1 MTDLSWDDQGEEY
14 DLKSVMHYDGDAFI
28 TNEAWLKG
36 ESTMTYKGTDERVIV
51 WAERADS
58 IDTVQIAKRYSNT
71 CPIPETKMCDDG
83 KHYYLEGRDCDGVPD
98 CPDKSDEPI
107 ATCQDLGC
115 GKIMYATSSSF
126 EQSTLTFYFVEGT
139 FLRSDHR
146 TQMCRQCVLNTEI
159 RIAQESF
166 EGFSLIFF
174 IMIAQNSSK

>member
-28 TNEAWLKG
+28 TTEAWLKG

-58 IDTVQIAKRYSNT
+58 IDTVQIAKRYKNT
-71 CPIPETKMCDDG
+71 CPIPATKMCADD

-115 GKIMYATSSSF
+115 GKVMYATSSSF
-126 EQSTLTFYFVEGT
+126 EQSTLTFYFVEGKI
-139 FLRSDHR
+139 LLYGPYYMVYSICYR
-146 TQMCRQCVLNTEI
+146 L
-159 RIAQESF
+159 
-166 EGFSLIFF
+166 
-174 IMIAQNSSK
+174 